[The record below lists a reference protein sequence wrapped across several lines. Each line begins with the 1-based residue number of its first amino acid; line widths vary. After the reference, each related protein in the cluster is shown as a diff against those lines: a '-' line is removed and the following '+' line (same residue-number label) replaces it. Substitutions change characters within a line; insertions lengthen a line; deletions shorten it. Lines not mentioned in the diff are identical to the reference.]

1 MNLHMVDLNLL
12 VAFDALVAE
21 RSVSRAAE
29 KLGVTQPA
37 VSHALKR
44 LRYLFKDDLLTRGP
58 NGMQPT
64 GRALSLHPG
73 VQSVL
78 ADIRSIV
85 STGNV
90 FDPAT
95 TSRAFRLSMSDA
107 MSVEALPFIVR
118 RIRRDAPS
126 IDLVVSTSGPQE
138 SCRRIADDEI
148 DLAIGVFPHV
158 PKELRSRELY
168 RDILIC
174 VADKRNKRLKNGRM
188 ELQAYLDSP
197 HVTVARNRDTG
208 IQVDEI
214 LDSMGIQRRIVVAVP
229 HYLSI
234 PSLIRGTDL
243 VAHTRRRLLSVFRMS
258 ADLVVFPVPLPM
270 KVPEL
275 EFIQIWH
282 KRYEGDPGHRW
293 LRDLVLDAVRPKVRN
308 SLSGAAERGLSPMP
322 VISSSLASR
331 RAAPVHR

>member
-1 MNLHMVDLNLL
+1 MNLNTVDLNLL
-12 VAFDALVAE
+12 VVFDALVSE
-21 RSVSRAAE
+21 RNVSRAAE
-29 KLGVTQPA
+29 RLGVTQPA

-44 LRYLFKDDLLTRGP
+44 LRHLFKDDLLTRGP

-78 ADIRSIV
+78 ADVQSIV
-85 STGNV
+85 STGTV

-95 TSRAFRLSMSDA
+95 TSRTFRLSMSDA
-107 MSVEALPFIVR
+107 MSVEVLPMVVR
-118 RIRRDAPS
+118 HLRRAAPN
-126 IDLVVSTSGPQE
+126 IDLVISTSGPQD
-138 SCRRIADDEI
+138 SCRRLAGDEV

-158 PKELRSRELY
+158 PKDFGCGALY
-168 RDILIC
+168 RDELVCI
-174 VADKRNKRLKNGRM
+174 ADRRNRRLKNGRM

-197 HVTVARNRDTG
+197 HVTVARNRDSG

-214 LDSMGIQRRIVVAVP
+214 LDSMGIARRIVVAVP
-229 HYLSI
+229 HYLSVAA
-234 PSLIRGTDL
+234 LIRGTDM
-243 VAHTRRRLLSVFRMS
+243 VALSRKRLLSIFRRS

-282 KRYEGDPGHRW
+282 KRYEGDPSHRW
-293 LRDLVLDAVRPKVRN
+293 LRELVLSAVQKA
-308 SLSGAAERGLSPMP
+308 G
-322 VISSSLASR
+322 VIDGTPR
-331 RAAPVHR
+331 

>member
-1 MNLHMVDLNLL
+1 MNLRNIDLNLL
-12 VAFDALVAE
+12 VAFDALVSE
-21 RSVSRAAE
+21 RSASRAAD

-44 LRYLFKDDLLTRGP
+44 LRHLLKDDLLVRGP
-58 NGMQPT
+58 HGLQPT
-64 GRALSLHPG
+64 GRALSLHPQ

-85 STGNV
+85 STGIE

-95 TSRAFRLSMSDA
+95 TQRTFRLSMSDA
-107 MSVEALPFIVR
+107 MSVEALPSIVR
-118 RIRRDAPS
+118 RIRHDAPN
-126 IDLVVSTSGPQE
+126 IDLVISTSGPQE
-138 SCRRIADDEI
+138 SCSRIADDDI

-158 PKELRSRELY
+158 PKDLLSRQLY
-168 RDILIC
+168 RDTLIC
-174 VADKRNKRLKNGRM
+174 VADKRNSRLKHGRM
-188 ELQAYLDSP
+188 TLQAYLDSP
-197 HVTVARNRDTG
+197 HVTVARHRDTG

-214 LDSMGIQRRIVVAVP
+214 LDSMDIPRRIVVAVP

-243 VAHTRRRLLSVFRMS
+243 VAHTRRRLLSVFRLS
-258 ADLVVFPVPLPM
+258 TDLVVFPVPLPM

-275 EFIQIWH
+275 DFIQIWH

-293 LRDLVLDAVRPKVRN
+293 LRDLVLDAVRP
-308 SLSGAAERGLSPMP
+308 
-322 VISSSLASR
+322 SSKA
-331 RAAPVHR
+331 

>member
-1 MNLHMVDLNLL
+1 MNLNSVDLNLL
-12 VAFDALVAE
+12 VAFDALMTE
-21 RSVSRAAE
+21 RSVSRAAG

-44 LRYLFKDDLLTRGP
+44 LRYLFKDEILLRGP
-58 NGMQPT
+58 HGMQPT
-64 GRALSLHPG
+64 GRALSLLPG
-73 VQSVL
+73 IQSVL
-78 ADIRSIV
+78 ADIRSMV

-95 TSRAFRLSMSDA
+95 TSRTFRLSMSDA
-107 MSVEALPFIVR
+107 MSVEALPLIVR
-118 RIRRDAPS
+118 RVRCEAPNVDFV
-126 IDLVVSTSGPQE
+126 IGTSGPQE
-138 SCRRIADDEI
+138 SCRRIADDDI

-158 PKELRSRELY
+158 PKELLSRELY
-168 RDILIC
+168 RDALIC

-188 ELQAYLDSP
+188 ELEAYLDSP

-214 LDSMGIQRRIVVAVP
+214 LDSMGIPRRIVVAVP
-229 HYLSI
+229 HYLSV

-243 VAHTRRRLLSVFRMS
+243 VAHTRQRLLSVFKMS
-258 ADLVVFPVPLPM
+258 SGLTVFPVPM
-270 KVPEL
+270 NVPEL

-293 LRDLVLDAVRPKVRN
+293 LRDLVLDAVRKNPPDN
-308 SLSGAAERGLSPMP
+308 
-322 VISSSLASR
+322 LAVKQR
-331 RAAPVHR
+331 P

>member
-1 MNLHMVDLNLL
+1 VNLNSLDLNLL
-12 VAFDALVAE
+12 VAFDALVTE
-21 RSVSRAAE
+21 RSVSRAAG

-44 LRYLFKDDLLTRGP
+44 LRHMFRDELLIRGP
-58 NGMQPT
+58 HGMQPT

-90 FDPAT
+90 FDPANT
-95 TSRAFRLSMSDA
+95 ARTFRLSMSDA
-107 MSVEALPFIVR
+107 MSVEALPAIVR
-118 RIRRDAPS
+118 RIRREAPN
-126 IDLVVSTSGPQE
+126 IDLVISTSGPQE

-158 PKELRSRELY
+158 PKELLSRELY
-168 RDILIC
+168 RDTLIC
-174 VADKRNKRLKNGRM
+174 VADKKNPRLRHGRM
-188 ELQAYLDSP
+188 ELQAYLDAP
-197 HVTVARNRDTG
+197 HVTVARHRDTG

-214 LDSMGIQRRIVVAVP
+214 LDSMGIPRRIVVAVP

-243 VAHTRRRLLSVFRMS
+243 VAHTRRRLLSVFRLS
-258 ADLVVFPVPLPM
+258 SDLVVFPVPLPM
-270 KVPEL
+270 NVPEL

-282 KRYEGDPGHRW
+282 KRYQRDPGHSW
-293 LRDLVLDAVRPKVRN
+293 LRDLVLDAVRPKV
-308 SLSGAAERGLSPMP
+308 P
-322 VISSSLASR
+322 
-331 RAAPVHR
+331 

>member
-1 MNLHMVDLNLL
+1 MNLRNIDLNLL
-12 VAFDALVAE
+12 VAFDALIAE
-21 RSVSRAAE
+21 RSASRAAG

-44 LRYLFKDDLLTRGP
+44 LRHLFKDDLLIRGP
-58 NGMQPT
+58 HGLQPT
-64 GRALSLHPG
+64 GRALSLHPQ

-85 STGNV
+85 STGTE

-95 TSRAFRLSMSDA
+95 TQRTFRLSMSDA
-107 MSVEALPFIVR
+107 MSVEALPSIVR
-118 RIRRDAPS
+118 RIRRDAPN
-126 IDLVVSTSGPQE
+126 IDLVISTSGPQE
-138 SCRRIADDEI
+138 SCSRIADDDI

-158 PKELRSRELY
+158 PKELFSRQLY
-168 RDILIC
+168 RDTLIC
-174 VADKRNKRLKNGRM
+174 VADKRNSRLKTGRM
-188 ELQAYLDSP
+188 TLQDYLDSP
-197 HVTVARNRDTG
+197 HVTVARHRDTG

-214 LDSMGIQRRIVVAVP
+214 LDSMGIPRRIVVAVP

-243 VAHTRRRLLSVFRMS
+243 VAHTRRRLLSVFRLS
-258 ADLVVFPVPLPM
+258 TGLVVFPVPM
-270 KVPEL
+270 QVPEL

-293 LRDLVLDAVRPKVRN
+293 LRDLVLDAVGPQ
-308 SLSGAAERGLSPMP
+308 AA
-322 VISSSLASR
+322 
-331 RAAPVHR
+331 

>member
-1 MNLHMVDLNLL
+1 MNLRNIDLNLL
-12 VAFDALVAE
+12 VAFDALIAE
-21 RSVSRAAE
+21 RSASRAAD

-44 LRYLFKDDLLTRGP
+44 LRHLFKDDLLVRGAH
-58 NGMQPT
+58 GLQPT
-64 GRALSLHPG
+64 GRALSLHPQ

-85 STGNV
+85 STGTE

-95 TSRAFRLSMSDA
+95 TQRTFRLSMSDA
-107 MSVEALPFIVR
+107 MSVEALPAIVR
-118 RIRRDAPS
+118 RIRRDAPN
-126 IDLVVSTSGPQE
+126 IDLVISTSGPQE
-138 SCRRIADDEI
+138 SCSRIADDAI

-158 PKELRSRELY
+158 PKELFSRELY
-168 RDILIC
+168 RDTLIC
-174 VADKRNKRLKNGRM
+174 VADRKNRRLKNGRM
-188 ELQAYLDSP
+188 TLEAYLESP
-197 HVTVARNRDTG
+197 HVTVARHRDTG

-214 LDSMGIQRRIVVAVP
+214 LDSMGIPRRIVVAVP

-243 VAHTRRRLLSVFRMS
+243 VAHTRRRLLSVFRRS
-258 ADLVVFPVPLPM
+258 TGLVVFPVPM

-293 LRDLVLDAVRPKVRN
+293 LRDLVLDAVRPKAN
-308 SLSGAAERGLSPMP
+308 
-322 VISSSLASR
+322 
-331 RAAPVHR
+331 

>member
-1 MNLHMVDLNLL
+1 MNLNLVDLNLL
-12 VAFDALVAE
+12 VAFDAVVTE

-44 LRYLFKDDLLTRGP
+44 LRHLFKDEILTRGP
-58 NGMQPT
+58 HGMQPT

-73 VQSVL
+73 IQSVL
-78 ADIRSIV
+78 ADIRSMV

-95 TSRAFRLSMSDA
+95 TSRTFRLSMSDA
-107 MSVEALPFIVR
+107 MSVETLPLIVR
-118 RIRRDAPS
+118 RVRNEAPNVDFV
-126 IDLVVSTSGPQE
+126 ISTSGPQE
-138 SCRRIADDEI
+138 SCLRIADDEI

-158 PKELRSRELY
+158 PKEFRSRELF
-168 RDILIC
+168 RDELIC

-188 ELQAYLDSP
+188 ELEAYLASP

-214 LDSMGIQRRIVVAVP
+214 LDSMGIPRRIVVAVP
-229 HYLSI
+229 HYLSV
-234 PSLIRGTDL
+234 PSLIRGTDH
-243 VAHTRRRLLSVFRMS
+243 VAHTRRRLLSVFKMS
-258 ADLVVFPVPLPM
+258 SDLTVFPVPLPM
-270 KVPEL
+270 KIPEL

-282 KRYEGDPGHRW
+282 KRYEGDPGHCW
-293 LRDLVLDAVRPKVRN
+293 LRDLVLEAVRKNPPDN
-308 SLSGAAERGLSPMP
+308 
-322 VISSSLASR
+322 LAVKQR
-331 RAAPVHR
+331 H

>member
-1 MNLHMVDLNLL
+1 VNLNAVDLNLL
-12 VAFDALVAE
+12 IAFDALVAE

-44 LRYLFKDDLLTRGP
+44 LRYLFKDDLLARGP
-58 NGMQPT
+58 HGMQPT
-64 GRALSLHPG
+64 GRALSLHPA

-78 ADIRSIV
+78 AEIHSIV
-85 STGNV
+85 STGHA

-95 TSRAFRLSMSDA
+95 TPRTFRLSMSDA
-107 MSVEALPFIVR
+107 MSVEVLPSIAR
-118 RIRRDAPS
+118 RIRREAPN
-126 IDLVVSTSGPQE
+126 IDLAISTSGPQE
-138 SCRRIADDEI
+138 ACRRIADDEI
-148 DLAIGVFPHV
+148 DLAIGVIPHV
-158 PKELRSRELY
+158 SQDLLSRELY
-168 RDILIC
+168 RDTLIC
-174 VADKRNKRLKNGRM
+174 VADKRNKRLKKGRM
-188 ELQAYLDSP
+188 ELQDYLDSP

-214 LDSMGIQRRIVVAVP
+214 LDSMGIPRRIAVTVP
-229 HYLSI
+229 HYLSV

-243 VAHTRRRLLSVFRMS
+243 VAHTRRRLISVFRMS
-258 ADLVVFPVPLPM
+258 SDLIVFPVPLPM

-293 LRDLVLDAVRPKVRN
+293 LRDLVLDAARPK
-308 SLSGAAERGLSPMP
+308 SAD
-322 VISSSLASR
+322 
-331 RAAPVHR
+331 